1 MDVKHFVL
9 SLVFIWLAQASE
21 ENINVEGMPDETRI
35 RLCRHM
41 GPLEIST
48 TQLME
53 NPEDMEGPEDLVVF
67 IFEKCVFKIKD
78 KTFDAK

>member
-21 ENINVEGMPDETRI
+21 ENINVVGMPDETRI

-53 NPEDMEGPEDLVVF
+53 NPEEMKGPEDLVKF
-67 IFEKCVFKIKD
+67 IFTK
-78 KTFDAK
+78 